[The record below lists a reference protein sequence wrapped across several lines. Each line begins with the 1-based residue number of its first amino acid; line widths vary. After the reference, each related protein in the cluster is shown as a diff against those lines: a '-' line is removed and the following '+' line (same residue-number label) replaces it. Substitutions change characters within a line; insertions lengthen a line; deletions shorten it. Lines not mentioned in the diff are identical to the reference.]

1 MLTFN
6 EVKPLLL
13 HEDKDV
19 VNDALQ
25 YFADSYLYDEEL
37 LPLFLRRF
45 QSDPEGLY
53 LHYIK
58 HFPQTPETLNFIF
71 KWMREHDVFKYPNQF
86 AHFSVAVS
94 HSDLS
99 LLEGYKDQP
108 PAILKECQKTIQQR
122 YELSQT
128 DTSVLWDKLHEVIDS
143 GFEKYITD
151 FDSAYGDLIVEEL
164 AKRAD
169 VDADRVLAELN
180 KEYPET
186 HWGYEQ
192 HFFAQLAGKLRLES
206 AVPRLV
212 GFLADE
218 FLSEAAI
225 DALSRIQSKKSVEL
239 MEERFFEGDWE
250 FRLSAAH
257 LLGRIKLPETEQALA
272 RLYPQA
278 EEEDIATLLADGFC
292 KLFSKERIPL
302 VQEMVHHGYE
312 EWVLDLEQSLY
323 VNCLANGVVIPE
335 LDEYKRKREDREA
348 REKREDSGPSGL
360 LERTNRLGLPAS
372 TPYVN
377 PNKIG
382 RNDPCPCGS
391 GKKYKKCCL
400 G

>member
-1 MLTFN
+1 MLAFN

-37 LPLFLRRF
+37 LSLFLRRF
-45 QSDPEGLY
+45 QANPEGLY
-53 LHYIK
+53 LHYST

-71 KWMREHDVFKYPNQF
+71 TWLKEHRASEYPNEF
-86 AHFSVAVS
+86 VHFSVAVS
-94 HSDLS
+94 RCDLS
-99 LLEGYKDQP
+99 LLEGYKDELA
-108 PAILKECQKTIQQR
+108 AILKQSQITIQRR

-128 DTSVLWDKLHEVIDS
+128 DTSTLWDKLHKVIDS

-169 VDADRVLAELN
+169 LDTDRVLSELN

-186 HWGYEQ
+186 HWGYEH
-192 HFFAQLAGKLRLES
+192 HFFAQLAGMLRLES

-218 FLSEAAI
+218 FLSEAAS

-257 LLGRIKLPETEQALA
+257 LLGRIKLPETEQTLE
-272 RLYPQA
+272 RLYSRT

-292 KLFSKERIPL
+292 KLFSEEGIPFVQERIH
-302 VQEMVHHGYE
+302 QGYA
-312 EWVLDLEQSLY
+312 EWMLDLEQSLY
-323 VNCLANGVVIPE
+323 VNCLANRVVVPE
-335 LDEYKRKREDREA
+335 LDEYKREREEREA
-348 REKREDSGPSGL
+348 REKHGENGHLDFP
-360 LERTNRLGLPAS
+360 ERTNRLGLPAG
-372 TPYVN
+372 TPFVN

-391 GKKYKKCCL
+391 GKKYKKCCI